1 MLFLVFA
8 CSGMLRV
15 WSSSSSTKTHF
26 LKVFLCFII
35 TLFILHFFAF
45 LILHRSWLS
54 CGRAKTSYCSW
65 VTERDPAIK
74 GAWQFQAR
82 FYFPV
87 LGTARGRHSHYVL
100 VREACLVQDEWKDGV
115 TILSITCTQCCL
127 QQFWMLL
134 LVLLLKL
141 QCKVTWV
148 IFTDSPLSPLWSV
161 WSVCRCLQQS
171 ADIDCGCMGRVF
183 GEVFVQPVHI
193 QPPWAGLMCE
203 QINIASLPL
212 FAPDLRELQ
221 TNLSHCLD
229 PLWKTSLE

>member
-26 LKVFLCFII
+26 QGLLVLYDHSFYSTIFC
-35 TLFILHFFAF
+35 
-45 LILHRSWLS
+45 LS
-54 CGRAKTSYCSW
+54 HLAQKLTCGRAKTSYCSW
-65 VTERDPAIK
+65 ITERDPAIK

-100 VREACLVQDEWKDGV
+100 VREACLVQDEWKDRV
-115 TILSITCTQCCL
+115 RILSITCTQCCL

-148 IFTDSPLSPLWSV
+148 IFTGSPLSPLWSV

-183 GEVFVQPVHI
+183 GGVFVQPVHI
-193 QPPWAGLMCE
+193 QPPWAGLTCE
-203 QINIASLPL
+203 QINITSLPL

-221 TNLSHCLD
+221 TNLSRCLD